1 MVVAVE
7 RSGGH
12 VQFEVVLPGH
22 KTQLAEVRVTC
33 QSEFDIDG
41 ASVAIVL
48 HQRPFQH
55 GGGAGIECREQGKD
69 GEENGG
75 NHMSKV
81 GAKRVPERP

>member
-1 MVVAVE
+1 M
-7 RSGGH
+7 
-12 VQFEVVLPGH
+12 PGH

-48 HQRPFQH
+48 HHRPFQYR
-55 GGGAGIECREQGKD
+55 GGTGVERREQGKD

-81 GAKRVPERP
+81 GVKRVLQRP